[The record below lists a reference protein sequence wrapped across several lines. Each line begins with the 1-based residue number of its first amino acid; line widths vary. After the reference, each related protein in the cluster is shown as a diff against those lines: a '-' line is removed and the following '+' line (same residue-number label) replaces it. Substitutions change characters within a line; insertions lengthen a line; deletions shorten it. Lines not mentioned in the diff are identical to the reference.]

1 MRTIKELREAARL
14 TQSELAYK
22 AGVSQTTIANWEQG
36 RSIPALDQ
44 FRRVSNA
51 LNVRMD
57 RIALTPYDRL
67 LYVRHL
73 WYHLQATH
81 QVEDRWVARA
91 MGVDFSEALPPND
104 PYGHIPLPGPL
115 DESDPSTTS
124 VVVPVTWGWQAIGN
138 TPEEAIQMLADR
150 IVTAFE
156 RIDAPLHEKIT
167 SHGEPPR
174 IG

>member
-1 MRTIKELREAARL
+1 MKQTLIKMRTIKELREAAGM

-67 LYVRHL
+67 LYVHRL

-81 QVEDRWVARA
+81 QVEGRWAARA
-91 MGVDFSEALPPND
+91 MGVDFSEAIPSND
-104 PYGHIPLPGPL
+104 PYGYVPLPGPL
-115 DESDPSTTS
+115 DENDPNTTS
-124 VVVPVTWGWQAIGN
+124 VVVPVTWRWEAVGD
-138 TPEEAIQMLADR
+138 TPDEAIQVLADR

-156 RIDAPLHEKIT
+156 RVYAQSSSL
-167 SHGEPPR
+167 SA
-174 IG
+174 